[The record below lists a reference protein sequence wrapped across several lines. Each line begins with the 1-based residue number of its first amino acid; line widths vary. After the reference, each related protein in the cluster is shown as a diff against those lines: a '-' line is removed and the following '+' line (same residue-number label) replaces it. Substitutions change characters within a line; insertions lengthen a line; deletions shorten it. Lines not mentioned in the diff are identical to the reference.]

1 MIQGAA
7 PPARLRSKHGSDHL
21 MRSLLPLAFALLYAT
36 VLTSLPL
43 DAFLDRANYLIY
55 AADSDQI
62 LARYGAVHQVAVAAN
77 EPLWLLINIGL
88 SRLFAP
94 ETVLRVLIFV
104 PAFLVPWLL
113 VRHNPRHALWL
124 MLLMLMPQ
132 VLKNHVIHLR
142 QGVGLAVFL
151 LGFFSG
157 SKWLG
162 GGLMLAAGFIHSS
175 FLFIVLIRG
184 IVAAVGLF
192 YLSPRLRIALYF
204 LCFGLVGVSTGII
217 ASALGARQGAQYAEV
232 LTIFSGLGFLF
243 WTVVLLLFLS
253 AGRLVLEQNMTALA
267 ILSFYLA
274 TYFFLPVS
282 ARIFESG
289 LLLVLLGGLSLPG
302 WRREIFLLHILT
314 YAVTQYAMSL
324 DTDWLGWGINS

>member
-1 MIQGAA
+1 
-7 PPARLRSKHGSDHL
+7 
-21 MRSLLPLAFALLYAT
+21 MRRLLPLAFALLYAT

-43 DAFLDRANYLIY
+43 DAFLDRENYLIY
-55 AADSDQI
+55 AANSDEI
-62 LARYGAVHQVAVAAN
+62 LARYGAVHQVAVLAN
-77 EPLWLLINIGL
+77 EPLWLLINIWL
-88 SRLFAP
+88 ARLFAP
-94 ETVLRVLIFV
+94 ETVLRVLIFL

-124 MLLMLMPQ
+124 ILLMLMPQ

-151 LGFFSG
+151 LGYFSG

-162 GGLMLAAGFIHSS
+162 RGLMLAAGFIHSS

-192 YLSPRLRIALYF
+192 HLSPRLRIALQL
-204 LCFGLVGVSTGII
+204 LCFGLLGVSTAMV
-217 ASALGARQGAQYAEV
+217 ASALGARQGAQYADV
-232 LTIFSGLGFLF
+232 QTTFSGLGFLF
-243 WTVVLLLFLS
+243 WTVVLLMFLS
-253 AGRLVLEQNMTALA
+253 AGRLVLQQNMAALA

-274 TYFFLPVS
+274 TYFVLPVS

-289 LLLVLLGGLSLPG
+289 LFLVLLAGLSLLG
-302 WRREIFLLHILT
+302 WRRQIFLLQIVI

-324 DTDWLGWGINS
+324 DTDWLGWGVNR